1 MSTFK
6 DIQCKGNANVEGN
19 LNVQGEI
26 NKFVPNL
33 FINGENMFD
42 KLEIGNL
49 RGGTLV
55 GARCVKYGRVVFL
68 YAQINGITEGGGD
81 VEIFRFKEQYISEY
95 APYCYAV
102 FPGYISQHSN
112 VVYFGMFSDG
122 HFSMA
127 IGGTGTINQN
137 SQVLTLFTTTYITV
151 E

>member
-6 DIQCKGNANVEGN
+6 DIHCTGNTDIDGN

-26 NKFVPNL
+26 NKFIPNL
-33 FINGENMFD
+33 FINTENMFD
-42 KLEIGNL
+42 ILEIGNL

-68 YAQINGITEGGGD
+68 YVQINGITAGGSD

-102 FPGYISQHSN
+102 FPGYISQHNN
-112 VVYFGMFSDG
+112 VVYFGMFNDG

-127 IGGTGTINQN
+127 IGGSGTISQD
-137 SQVLTLFTTTYITV
+137 SQVMVLFTTTYITA